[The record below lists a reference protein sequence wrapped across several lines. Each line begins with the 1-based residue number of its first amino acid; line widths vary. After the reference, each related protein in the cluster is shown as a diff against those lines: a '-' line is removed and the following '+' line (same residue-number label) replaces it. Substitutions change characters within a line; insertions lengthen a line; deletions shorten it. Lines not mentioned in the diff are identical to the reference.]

1 MKERTKKPCGFSIQT
16 PTDETPT
23 DLVGNDTAQWDE
35 HDALANGHV
44 QFQQFRTD
52 SANPNTRYS
61 DAHTNAYAK

>member
-1 MKERTKKPCGFSIQT
+1 MKERTKKPCGYLFTFSI
-16 PTDETPT
+16 T

-44 QFQQFRTD
+44 QFQQCRTD